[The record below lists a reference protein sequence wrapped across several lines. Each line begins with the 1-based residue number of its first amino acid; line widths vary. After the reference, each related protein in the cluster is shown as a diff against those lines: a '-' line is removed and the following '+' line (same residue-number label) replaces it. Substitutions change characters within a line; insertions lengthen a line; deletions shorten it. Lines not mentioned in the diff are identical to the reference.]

1 MPRKYF
7 FNIENI
13 KKDSHEKFYWLGFL
27 AGDGSV
33 QEQGRRLRIE
43 LKNDSLDILNHFR
56 DFMESNANIISRI
69 NNNGCHCSRMD
80 INSKELGNYLAEYN
94 IVPNKTK
101 TFEIPEDKI
110 PEEYKMDFI
119 RGFMDA
125 DGCIHIRKD
134 RNNAP
139 SLSFVSGSKK
149 CIEQIKNILNI
160 TNQINIQGNNYI
172 LNKEGKEVITILN
185 KIYEHSTEE
194 TRLKRKYDIY
204 CTIIK

>member
-1 MPRKYF
+1 MARKYF
-7 FNIENI
+7 FNIEKI
-13 KKDSHEKFYWLGFL
+13 KTDSHEKYYWLGFI

-43 LKNDSLDILNHFR
+43 LKDDSLDILENFKE
-56 DFMESNANIISRI
+56 FLESNAIISSRM
-69 NNNGCHCSRMD
+69 NNNGCHCSRLD
-80 INSKELGNYLAEYN
+80 INSIELGKYLAEYN

-101 TFEIPEDKI
+101 NFEIPLDKI
-110 PEEYKMDFI
+110 PSKYIMDFV

-125 DGCIHIRKD
+125 DGCIHIRKE

-139 SLSFVSGSKK
+139 SLSFVSGSLKCLEQLKK
-149 CIEQIKNILNI
+149 ILD
-160 TNQINIQGNNYI
+160 INNKINKQKNNY
-172 LNKEGKEVITILN
+172 LLAKEGQEVKNILN
-185 KIYEHSTEE
+185 KIYEHSTEK

>member
-7 FNIENI
+7 FNIEKI
-13 KKDSHEKFYWLGFL
+13 KKDSHEKFYWLGFI

-43 LKNDSLDILNHFR
+43 LKNDSLDVLENFKE
-56 DFMESNANIISRI
+56 FLESNANITTRI
-69 NNNGCHCSRMD
+69 NNNGSCCSRID
-80 INSKELGNYLAEYN
+80 INSKELGDYLAEYN

-101 TFEIPEDKI
+101 TFEIPLTKI
-110 PEEYKMDFI
+110 PKEYQMDFI

-125 DGCIHIRKD
+125 DGCIHIRKE

-139 SLSFVSGSKK
+139 SLSFVSGSQK
-149 CIEQIKNILNI
+149 CIEQIKEILNI
-160 TNQINIQGNNYI
+160 SNKINKQGKNFM
-172 LNKEGKEVITILN
+172 LNKEGKDVISILN
-185 KIYEHSTEE
+185 KIYEHSTEN